1 MGLLQP
7 LWYCYKPHVDLL
19 DTWVTSHTWTCHVA
33 MLQAMDLFDI
43 AEGYPSMEA
52 GLERVTCP
60 VMVIGVQTDVLFPIW
75 QQRELATAL
84 QKSGHCHLEN
94 LFLVLGNLQSK
105 TVCAEPVEDHCVGW
119 GLLGCMLCSLSWGRS
134 LCGGLLGCV
143 LCSVSWGRP
152 LCGGLLGCMLCSV
165 SWGTVRCNGACVH
178 AFSDV
183 LKLVCT

>member
-1 MGLLQP
+1 
-7 LWYCYKPHVDLL
+7 
-19 DTWVTSHTWTCHVA
+19 
-33 MLQAMDLFDI
+33 MDLFDI

-119 GLLGCMLCSLSWGRS
+119 GLFS
-134 LCGGLLGCV
+134 LLGKTIV
-143 LCSVSWGRP
+143 WGSVGLHALFS
-152 LCGGLLGCMLCSV
+152 LLGKTIVWGSVGLHALLCLLGNSQV
-165 SWGTVRCNGACVH
+165 
-178 AFSDV
+178 
-183 LKLVCT
+183 